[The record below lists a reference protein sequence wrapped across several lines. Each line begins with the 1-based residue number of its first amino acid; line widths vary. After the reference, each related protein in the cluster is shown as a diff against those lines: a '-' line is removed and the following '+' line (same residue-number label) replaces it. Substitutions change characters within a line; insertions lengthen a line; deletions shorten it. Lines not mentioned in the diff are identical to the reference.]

1 MFVYNHIIH
10 CSNFSKRLKQNTKRS
25 ILHYN
30 KRSQRFLSQ
39 ASFSHAIWHAISTRV
54 ALGDGIARRDR
65 SIIVKEKDH
74 TSRFLLS
81 ICYNEYDLKTIL
93 IMVASIILIFFQ
105 QKARLRFH
113 FKSDISWIW
122 RSVHLLNSQ
131 ICLSSSFF
139 FLLTVSICLKKNISN
154 IFSSGKLV

>member
-10 CSNFSKRLKQNTKRS
+10 CSNFSKRLKQNTERS

-74 TSRFLLS
+74 ISRFLLS

-105 QKARLRFH
+105 QKARPRFH
-113 FKSDISWIW
+113 FKSDISWTW

-131 ICLSSSFF
+131 NCLSSSFF
-139 FLLTVSICLKKNISN
+139 LQYQYALKKKNPIKY
-154 IFSSGKLV
+154 IF

>member
-10 CSNFSKRLKQNTKRS
+10 CSNFSKRLKQNTERS

-65 SIIVKEKDH
+65 SIIVKEQDH

-105 QKARLRFH
+105 QKARPRFTLNLIFH
-113 FKSDISWIW
+113 EFDDQCISWIPKTAY
-122 RSVHLLNSQ
+122 HLL
-131 ICLSSSFF
+131 SSY
-139 FLLTVSICLKKNISN
+139 SINMLKKKKNISN

>member
-10 CSNFSKRLKQNTKRS
+10 CSNFSKRLKQNTERS

-39 ASFSHAIWHAISTRV
+39 ASFSHAIWHALSTRV

-93 IMVASIILIFFQ
+93 IMVASIILIFFFNRRQ
-105 QKARLRFH
+105 GHVFTIWYFMNLT
-113 FKSDISWIW
+113 ISASLEFPKLPII
-122 RSVHLLNSQ
+122 S
-131 ICLSSSFF
+131 
-139 FLLTVSICLKKNISN
+139 FLLTVSICLKKKHIKY
-154 IFSSGKLV
+154 IF